1 MKDLKSLH
9 TVLNEMRADVA
20 LSAILSIAIG
30 VIIVLWPVQALLL
43 LCRILAILFLIMGIT
58 IFASAFTVEKY
69 KKIRIAIGIALVIF
83 GIFIFISPTTIVQI
97 LSLVVGLII
106 SLHGIKDMLL
116 VMEGKE
122 YEEKTWWIPSLM
134 ATITLMIGLYL
145 IWNQFHASVLL
156 VWFLGGVLIFDGI
169 SDLFILFKIKLAQ
182 KAARTAAEAIDVE
195 FVEKEV

>member
-43 LCRILAILFLIMGIT
+43 LCRILAILFLIMGIA
-58 IFASAFTVEKY
+58 IFASACTEERY
-69 KKIRIAIGIALVIF
+69 RKIKIAIGTALLIL
-83 GIFIFISPTTIVQI
+83 GIFIFISPTMIVQI

-122 YEEKTWWIPSLM
+122 YEEKTWWMPSLM

-145 IWNQFHASVLL
+145 IWNQFHASALL